1 MVKEVL
7 GHTDH
12 DSHSY
17 FRGLI
22 CFKINKHNKNKQPQ
36 KTPTNHKQKIHYKT
50 PIFTLGT

>member
-22 CFKINKHNKNKQPQ
+22 YFKINKCNKNKQPQ
-36 KTPTNHKQKIHYKT
+36 PTTEKNLLQNPFIHSW
-50 PIFTLGT
+50 